1 MRGYTVAVDTQLLY
15 SLSEA
20 ALARLGQR
28 LAEAGA
34 TVARPLTAA
43 AEASGGR
50 RLLMAESAVADWASV
65 DILVCQHRAG
75 YDYCKAS
82 RLGKLVGTLVWLY
95 EAFLS
100 ERLSAPTR
108 RLLHYPAPAVVVG
121 GMDRMVVAVSHY
133 TGAARQYLIR
143 LITALGARYTAKLTR
158 ENTHLVTAQPEGRKY
173 AAAVQWNVHVVNHL
187 WVERCYQRWKLLT
200 VTHPNFSYFPDLPV
214 LNSMVGDTEVSVD
227 RLKAWVEAPQGA
239 SMAEWSDMDVLSDS
253 ALAADPPPPPASGK
267 NGNGACSSGEEEMK
281 SVGDSSSSAGEEK
294 EREDGAA
301 AAADDDDDEPPLV
314 LGQRRRHTS
323 RAAAMAASKSLGV
336 IMQAVNTFEADMRR
350 ERLYK
355 YRSKSHGGRRALA
368 LALEEEE
375 EGEEKE
381 KEKEKEKG
389 AKRARTDKDGD
400 SVRIMFTSVRAT
412 EQQQRQIASMG
423 GEIVSDAAH
432 ATHLVC
438 VEIKRTLKMLMAL
451 ASGRVSIV
459 SLAWLEHSLAQRRWV
474 SMRAGDADPLTAKC
488 RVVDA
493 AAERRWSFRLE

>member
-1 MRGYTVAVDTQLLY
+1 NGNGDSDGVQRVTHVISPDTHFGEYQACVKAGVHVVTRLWVERCLTSGVQYVERYFSAHADDIFSGMVVTVTQMPRADRDTLLASVMALGGQWREKMRTDVTHLVLMKDLGPKYEFAQQHPELGIRAILPHWFKETLNLLRCVPHEPYLFPNPPMLEGRTSRDAAAGRAQLALPLSGNDNGGAYELPKPTAAFMRGYTVAVDTQLLY

-239 SMAEWSDMDVLSDS
+239 SMAE
-253 ALAADPPPPPASGK
+253 
-267 NGNGACSSGEEEMK
+267 
-281 SVGDSSSSAGEEK
+281 
-294 EREDGAA
+294 
-301 AAADDDDDEPPLV
+301 
-314 LGQRRRHTS
+314 
-323 RAAAMAASKSLGV
+323 
-336 IMQAVNTFEADMRR
+336 
-350 ERLYK
+350 
-355 YRSKSHGGRRALA
+355 
-368 LALEEEE
+368 
-375 EGEEKE
+375 
-381 KEKEKEKG
+381 
-389 AKRARTDKDGD
+389 
-400 SVRIMFTSVRAT
+400 
-412 EQQQRQIASMG
+412 
-423 GEIVSDAAH
+423 
-432 ATHLVC
+432 
-438 VEIKRTLKMLMAL
+438 
-451 ASGRVSIV
+451 
-459 SLAWLEHSLAQRRWV
+459 
-474 SMRAGDADPLTAKC
+474 
-488 RVVDA
+488 
-493 AAERRWSFRLE
+493 